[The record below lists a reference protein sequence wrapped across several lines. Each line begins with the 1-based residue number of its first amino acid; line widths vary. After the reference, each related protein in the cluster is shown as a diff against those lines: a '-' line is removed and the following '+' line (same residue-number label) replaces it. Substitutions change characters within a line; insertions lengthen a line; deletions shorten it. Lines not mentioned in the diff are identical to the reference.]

1 MFECSILTHL
11 LLYIVLEEVFH
22 PGEIDFIEEELL
34 LVEIGVG
41 EKILDDEDYFISGE
55 RLQ

>member
-41 EKILDDEDYFISGE
+41 EKILDDEDDFISGE